1 MCPGSPPI
9 FKRPILILRTLRSSA
24 RRNPTAHPCALPAT
38 NLLSCSLAQ
47 PSPLRVLP
55 ENSIRRGFASSGRIV
70 ASLRTMLAILGG
82 NRVGLKFFRGAAM
95 SSSEDN
101 TDRKCINIHEDYELR
116 YWSNKFGVTPSEL
129 RLAVNKVGVI
139 SDDVARDFG
148 ILKVQTAPV
157 VSP

>member
-55 ENSIRRGFASSGRIV
+55 ENSIRRGFASSGRII
-70 ASLRTMLAILGG
+70 ASLRTMLAILHLLGMLVADLFKSRSRLDADNLFLRHQLRNAIFG
-82 NRVGLKFFRGAAM
+82 HWSLLLRSPEETLDIGMSRPSTSSALRLLTHDVDQEDVAVRGA
-95 SSSEDN
+95 E
-101 TDRKCINIHEDYELR
+101 T
-116 YWSNKFGVTPSEL
+116 
-129 RLAVNKVGVI
+129 
-139 SDDVARDFG
+139 
-148 ILKVQTAPV
+148 
-157 VSP
+157 